1 MGIGSN
7 MEIRM
12 FYLIVAIFL
21 VWSSDKIIR
30 VEMRQVENKA
40 YIRDWFLTLI
50 DVFLVSAGVAFAVA
64 YGIQ

>member
-1 MGIGSN
+1 
-7 MEIRM
+7 M